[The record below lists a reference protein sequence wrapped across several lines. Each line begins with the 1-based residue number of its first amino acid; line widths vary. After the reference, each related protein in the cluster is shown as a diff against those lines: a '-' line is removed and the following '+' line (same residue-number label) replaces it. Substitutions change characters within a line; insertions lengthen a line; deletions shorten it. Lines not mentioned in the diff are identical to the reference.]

1 LDKPVSDRI
10 LDARNLN
17 CPLPI
22 IRTKR
27 AMATIDIGSVIE
39 VWTTDPG
46 SLADFPAW
54 TELTGH
60 ELVASRQDHEVYI
73 FEIRRSK

>member
-1 LDKPVSDRI
+1 LQTPSPDLVI
-10 LDARNLN
+10 DARSLS
-17 CPLPI
+17 CPFPI

-27 AMATIDIGSVIE
+27 AMATIDIGAVIE

-46 SLADFPAW
+46 ALADFPAW

-60 ELVASRQDHEVYI
+60 DLLATRQEGDIYI
-73 FEIRRSK
+73 FQIRRMK